1 MPIYSSF
8 DRATLDQEY
17 SPSSCVDDVNVY
29 IYEYAR
35 ASREARKTAISN
47 GSCLCDQSYG
57 PDNDEQLDL
66 FMPATTDSAPLQV
79 YIHGGYWQELTKNE
93 SAFAASTFQQHGS
106 FFAAINYSL
115 APQVSLTEIVA
126 QNRRAIAWLYQQ
138 SVRWGFDRDRI
149 YLSGSSAGAHL
160 AIMMLLTDWEQYE
173 LPKDVI
179 KGVCA
184 VSGVYDLEPIRL
196 SYVNNALGLDR
207 NEAIANSPMHQE
219 ICNECPVILAY
230 GDNETAEFKRQTDEY
245 RDLLT
250 NSVDAVTFGEI
261 AGKNHFDVILDLA
274 NSDTW
279 LCQQVLRQMGL
290 SGLMGAA
297 ET

>member
-1 MPIYSSF
+1 MPIYPSF
-8 DRATLDQEY
+8 DQATLDREY

-35 ASREARKTAISN
+35 ASREARKAGIAN
-47 GSCLCDQSYG
+47 GSCLCDLSYG
-57 PDNDEQLDL
+57 ADNDEQLDL
-66 FMPATTDSAPLQV
+66 FIPATTDSSPLHI
-79 YIHGGYWQELTKNE
+79 YIHGGYWQELSKNE
-93 SAFAASTFQQHGS
+93 SAFAATTFQEHGS

-138 SVRWGFDRDRI
+138 SVRWGFNRDRI

-160 AIMMLLTDWEQYE
+160 AMMMLVTDWEQYD

-179 KGVCA
+179 KGVSA

-196 SYVNNALGLDR
+196 SYVNDALGLDR
-207 NEAIANSPMHQE
+207 NEAIANSPIHQK
-219 ICNECPVILAY
+219 IRNECPVILAY

-245 RDLLT
+245 KEFLT
-250 NSVDAVTFGEI
+250 NSVDAVIFDEI
-261 AGKNHFDVILDLA
+261 KGKNHFDVIMDLA
-274 NSDTW
+274 NSESW

-290 SGLMGAA
+290 SPLVGAA
-297 ET
+297 EP